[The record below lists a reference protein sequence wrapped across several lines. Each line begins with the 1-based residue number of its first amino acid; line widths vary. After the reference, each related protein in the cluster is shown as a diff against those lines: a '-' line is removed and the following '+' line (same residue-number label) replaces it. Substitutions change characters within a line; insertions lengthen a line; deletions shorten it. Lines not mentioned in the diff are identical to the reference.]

1 MTQATQKS
9 LSGKTAVV
17 TGAGR
22 GIGRA
27 CCKALAAA
35 GARIVAASRTQSDL
49 DSLAAEVEGE
59 GGDILTAAADVSRE
73 EEVERLRAATVS
85 RFQFA
90 DILVANAGV
99 GKYGPLSS
107 LSAADYDRMMNT
119 NMRSCFLCARAFF
132 PPMLAAGRG
141 NVIFVA
147 SVAGLRGL
155 PNESVYCASKCAQVA
170 FAQSLDY
177 EARERGVKVSV
188 LAPGGVNTHFALGPG
203 EGRTPGDPN
212 LEKMLD
218 AEDVAAAAVF
228 AATQPEKSRVFLLG
242 MRPMSEAL

>member
-1 MTQATQKS
+1 MQQKP
-9 LSGKTAVV
+9 LNGKTAVV

-27 CCKALAAA
+27 SCKALAAA
-35 GARIVAASRTQSDL
+35 GANIAAAARTQSDL
-49 DSLAAEVEGE
+49 DSLAAEIEKD
-59 GGDILTAAADVSRE
+59 GGAVLTVAADVSRE
-73 EEVERLRAATVS
+73 EDVERLRAETAA
-85 RFQFA
+85 RFKHA

-132 PPMLAAGRG
+132 PPMLEAGAG
-141 NVIFVA
+141 NLIFVA

-170 FAQSLDY
+170 FAQSLDH

-203 EGRTPGDPN
+203 EGRIPGEPK
-212 LEKMLD
+212 LAKMLD
-218 AEDVAAAAVF
+218 AEDVAAAVVF

>member
-1 MTQATQKS
+1 MQQKP
-9 LSGKTAVV
+9 LNGKTAVV

-27 CCKALAAA
+27 SCKALAAA
-35 GARIVAASRTQSDL
+35 GANIAAAARTQADL
-49 DSLAAEVEGE
+49 DSLAAEIEKD
-59 GGDILTAAADVSRE
+59 GGAVLTVAADVSRE
-73 EEVERLRAATVS
+73 EDVERLRAETIA
-85 RFQFA
+85 RFKRA

-132 PPMLAAGRG
+132 PPMLEAGAG
-141 NVIFVA
+141 NLIFVA

-170 FAQSLDY
+170 FAQSLDH

-203 EGRTPGDPN
+203 EGRIPGEPK
-212 LEKMLD
+212 LAKMLD
-218 AEDVAAAAVF
+218 AEDVAAAVVF

>member
-1 MTQATQKS
+1 MQQKP
-9 LSGKTAVV
+9 LNGKTAVV

-27 CCKALAAA
+27 SCKALAAA
-35 GARIVAASRTQSDL
+35 GANIVAAARTQSDL
-49 DSLAAEVEGE
+49 DSLAAEIEKD
-59 GGDILTAAADVSRE
+59 GGAILTVSADVSRE
-73 EEVERLRAATVS
+73 EDVERLRAATVD
-85 RFQFA
+85 RFRHA
-90 DILVANAGV
+90 DILTANAGV

-107 LSAADYDRMMNT
+107 LSVADYDRMMNT

-132 PPMLAAGRG
+132 PPMLEAGAG
-141 NVIFVA
+141 HLIFVA

-170 FAQSLDY
+170 FAQSLDH
-177 EARERGVKVSV
+177 EARTRGVKVSV

-203 EGRTPGDPN
+203 EGRTPGDPK
-212 LEKMLD
+212 LKQMLD
-218 AEDVAAAAVF
+218 AEDVAAAVVF
-228 AATQPEKSRVFLLG
+228 AAAQPEKSRVFLLG

>member
-1 MTQATQKS
+1 MQQKP
-9 LSGKTAVV
+9 LNGKTAVV

-27 CCKALAAA
+27 SCKALAAA
-35 GARIVAASRTQSDL
+35 GANIAAAARTQSDL
-49 DSLAAEVEGE
+49 DSLAAEIEKD
-59 GGDILTAAADVSRE
+59 GGAVLTVAADVSRE
-73 EEVERLRAATVS
+73 EDVERLRAETAA
-85 RFQFA
+85 RFKRA

-132 PPMLAAGRG
+132 PPMLEAGAG
-141 NVIFVA
+141 SLIFVA

-203 EGRTPGDPN
+203 EGRIPGEPK
-212 LEKMLD
+212 LAKMLD
-218 AEDVAAAAVF
+218 AEDVAAAVVF